1 MRLWVGGDFSVMPN
15 GYTYAEN
22 FEITVEFINRC
33 KRISKIVG
41 ESHDSMWHIEEIKV
55 PFSEVDKYAS
65 LFAVIPYTFLLNTRE
80 E

>member
-1 MRLWVGGDFSVMPN
+1 MRLWVGGDFKDRPKA
-15 GYTYAEN
+15 YTYAEN
-22 FEITVEFINRC
+22 FEEAVEFINRC

-41 ESHDSMWHIEEIKV
+41 DGHGNMWKIEEINV